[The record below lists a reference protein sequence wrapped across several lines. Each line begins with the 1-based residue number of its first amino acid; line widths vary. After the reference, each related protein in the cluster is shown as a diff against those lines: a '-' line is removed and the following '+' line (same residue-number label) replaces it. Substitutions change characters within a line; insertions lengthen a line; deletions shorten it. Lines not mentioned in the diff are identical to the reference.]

1 MPSSSHFANWRAS
14 YLNPQESTASFPS
27 TSSNILKPSWSWVIR
42 IENTK
47 PSSQTCH
54 WKHINMRSQQA
65 WQFNADTVNPGELQL
80 FQQIPSQNSG
90 AKRHVTFREDI
101 NCCLSY
107 HKLPS
112 LTMTRVVSTQSFPK
126 VDTLR
131 LHGIDC
137 WHVCLS
143 WGVSKKKTHLELLGT
158 YAQPG
163 LPPQKI
169 KATPQKI
176 VFCFWVFCFL
186 AKA

>member
-14 YLNPQESTASFPS
+14 YLNPQKGTASFPS
-27 TSSNILKPSWSWVIR
+27 TSSNILKPIWSWVIR

-54 WKHINMRSQQA
+54 WKNINMRSQQA

-80 FQQIPSQNSG
+80 FKQIPSQSSG
-90 AKRHVTFREDI
+90 AKCHVTFREDI

-107 HKLPS
+107 HQLPS
-112 LTMTRVVSTQSFPK
+112 LTMTRVISTQSFPK

-137 WHVCLS
+137 WHVCLF
-143 WGVSKKKTHLELLGT
+143 GEFSKKKHIWNCWAHMHNEGF
-158 YAQPG
+158 
-163 LPPQKI
+163 PPKKN

>member
-1 MPSSSHFANWRAS
+1 MDAIIFPLCQLKS
-14 YLNPQESTASFPS
+14 LLLKPPKSTASFPS
-27 TSSNILKPSWSWVIR
+27 TSSNILKPSWSWVIW

-54 WKHINMRSQQA
+54 WKNINMRSQQA

-80 FQQIPSQNSG
+80 FKQIPSQSSG
-90 AKRHVTFREDI
+90 AKCHVTFREDI

-112 LTMTRVVSTQSFPK
+112 LTMTRVISTQSFPK

-137 WHVCLS
+137 WHVCLF
-143 WGVSKKKTHLELLGT
+143 GDLKKKHTSGIVGHICT
-158 YAQPG
+158 TRAS
-163 LPPQKI
+163 PQKN
-169 KATPQKI
+169 
-176 VFCFWVFCFL
+176 
-186 AKA
+186 